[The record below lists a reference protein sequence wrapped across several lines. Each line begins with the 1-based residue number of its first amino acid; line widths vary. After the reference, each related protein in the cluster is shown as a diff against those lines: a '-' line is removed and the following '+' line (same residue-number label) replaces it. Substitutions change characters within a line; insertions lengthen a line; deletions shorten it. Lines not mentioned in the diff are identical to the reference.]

1 MAERIRPRSDRS
13 VQPQQSWPLSRT
25 PFFSFN
31 QQQMVTAY
39 PITGTGTPA
48 GTAGAIVEHG
58 HALHAKPD
66 DWFDVLGST
75 LGLYGTGQMVYN
87 APYGNA
93 AYCYFDYQS
102 YGTLAQ
108 PTNLAIVG
116 LVASNSAARAS
127 SSPLATPPS
136 RARRPST

>member
-1 MAERIRPRSDRS
+1 MFWLSGFTSDPTDPFNRNNN
-13 VQPQQSWPLSRT
+13 VALSRT
-25 PFFSFN
+25 PIFSFN

-48 GTAGAIVEHG
+48 GTAGAIASTG
-58 HALHAKPD
+58 TLYMPSPTTGSM
-66 DWFDVLGST
+66 VLGST
-75 LGLYGTGQMVYN
+75 LGLYGTGQLVYN
-87 APYGNA
+87 APYGNT

-116 LVASNSAARAS
+116 LVASNSAG
-127 SSPLATPPS
+127 
-136 RARRPST
+136 RRVRH